1 MKSILI
7 LAILAIPLF
16 AFGYEPEG
24 FISTDLQSVIKFPSA
39 VFIGTDTP
47 DPCID
52 EIKFAVYGDESLS
65 KLCYCTGELWCPVD
79 GGACGSSTSC
89 D

>member
-1 MKSILI
+1 MKYILT
-7 LAILAIPLF
+7 LAILTIPLF

-24 FISTDLQSVIKFPSA
+24 FISTDLQSVIKLPSA
-39 VFIGTDTP
+39 VFDGTDTP
-47 DPCID
+47 DTCVD

-65 KLCYCTGELWCPVD
+65 KLCYCNGGVWCPVD
-79 GGACGSSTSC
+79 GGTCGTSTSC